1 MESEQ
6 ETSLTD
12 TDDQLSTS
20 GSDSPSKETGT
31 VDETIWDRIQR
42 ITWIKNKVFW
52 SKLLIED
59 KLLFRMR
66 FKECFIESCKH
77 HLYLF
82 YEFIENDEIW
92 NVLMETKSQLFE
104 ETTEDDEAFFLAVDK
119 RKYKLLKTID
129 WEQIESDLKDD
140 ESSETSE
147 TANSED
153 GEYESVP
160 VML

>member
-12 TDDQLSTS
+12 TDDLLSTS

-31 VDETIWDRIQR
+31 VDEKIWDRIQR
-42 ITWIKNKVFW
+42 M

-92 NVLMETKSQLFE
+92 NV
-104 ETTEDDEAFFLAVDK
+104 
-119 RKYKLLKTID
+119 
-129 WEQIESDLKDD
+129 
-140 ESSETSE
+140 
-147 TANSED
+147 
-153 GEYESVP
+153 
-160 VML
+160 

>member
-42 ITWIKNKVFW
+42 M

-92 NVLMETKSQLFE
+92 NVLMETNSQFFE

-147 TANSED
+147 TENSED